1 MQKGKATVG
10 YGTSEQ
16 REMEILDFFQSEY
29 KDHRLITFCQ
39 LEDGSFVATI
49 ENPTSTGRSPQSN
62 IWLSKESMIGLIA
75 TGLLYFESRGE
86 KVSELLQQSVEKGM
100 INYTFSDNLKQ
111 IAIEKNKDNEGW
123 KTEFEF

>member
-1 MQKGKATVG
+1 
-10 YGTSEQ
+10 
-16 REMEILDFFQSEY
+16 
-29 KDHRLITFCQ
+29 
-39 LEDGSFVATI
+39 VATI